1 MPQEDGYFEALACH
15 LLSQHA
21 FQIKSSSLPQ
31 HFVSDLL
38 CGKQAKLGLNNRMS
52 DKQKLIQSVA
62 VSCQSPEKKARGW
75 LTFLMDIQSSSK
87 LAPSLAP
94 FLLFQWTALVS

>member
-31 HFVSDLL
+31 HVASDLL
-38 CGKQAKLGLNNRMS
+38 CGKQAELRLDNRMS
-52 DKQKLIQSVA
+52 DK
-62 VSCQSPEKKARGW
+62 
-75 LTFLMDIQSSSK
+75 
-87 LAPSLAP
+87 
-94 FLLFQWTALVS
+94 